1 MVEFINIDEVNR
13 KLKANDMKVIYDAES
28 QYRGQLFQLVQKIL
42 KLKVQPQVILLAG
55 PSCAGKTTTARL
67 LKEILESKKKKAIIV
82 SMDDFFVNREDTPL
96 LPNGM
101 KDYDS
106 LRTVNLPQ
114 IEDCFKTLFTYGE
127 AGFPRF
133 DFISGLNL
141 PNEYYLHFDKNTY
154 IIFEGLHAL
163 NPEITKHLG
172 TDRFYKIYT
181 NALMGFK
188 RDEFYKINAVNLRLI
203 RRMIRDVK
211 RRGTPPEDTMKSWH
225 NVCDA
230 EESYITP
237 YRDSADAWINTTHT
251 YELALYKNEFFEI
264 VMKNREIMQ
273 DLTFLEIFEDST
285 SLDKRKLPDTSL
297 MWEFIDKPEV
307 EDEEE
312 KKEEKKQR
320 KTDVKVEKKK
330 STK

>member
-1 MVEFINIDEVNR
+1 MVDFINIDEVNK
-13 KLKANDMKVIYDAES
+13 KLKTNDMKVIYDAES

-67 LKEILESKKKKAIIV
+67 IKEILESKKKKAIIV
-82 SMDDFFVNREDTPL
+82 SMDDFFVDREATPL

-106 LRTVNLPQ
+106 LRTVNLEQ
-114 IEDCFKTLFTYGE
+114 MEDCFHTLFTKGK

-133 DFISGLNL
+133 DFISGLNM
-141 PNEYYLHFDKNTY
+141 PNEYDLTYDKDTY
-154 IIFEGLHAL
+154 IVFEGLHTL
-163 NPEITKHLG
+163 NPEVTKHLG
-172 TDRFYKIYT
+172 TDRFFKIYT
-181 NALMGFK
+181 NALKGFK
-188 RDEFYKINAVNLRLI
+188 RDEFYKINNLNLRLI

-211 RRGTPPEDTMKSWH
+211 RRGTTPENTMKSWR

-237 YRDSADAWINTTHT
+237 YRDTADAWINTTHD

-264 VMKNREIMQ
+264 VMKNREVVQ
-273 DLTFLEIFEDST
+273 DMAFLEIFEDSI
-285 SLDKRKLPDTSL
+285 SLDKRKLPSTSL
-297 MWEFIDKPEV
+297 MWEFVDPPVDDEDKEK
-307 EDEEE
+307 EE
-312 KKEEKKQR
+312 KKEEP
-320 KTDVKVEKKK
+320 VKK
-330 STK
+330 SQKTKKM